1 MITFMRNFFKSKIG
15 LGLTLAFLGLIAFA
29 FASGDLAGNATFGGI
44 AGGDRV
50 AVVGDQRIDAGEF
63 SRATTSAVDQIRR
76 DNPTITLPAF
86 IEQGGLEE
94 VLDQMIDRFAI
105 GGFAQKYG
113 LRAGDNLVN
122 SEILSIQGFQGPDGN
137 FSQDVYQA
145 ALQQRN
151 LTDALVREDFGI
163 SLLAEQVLNPALA
176 GANFP
181 QKFAMRY
188 ASLLKERRQGAFA
201 FIPSA
206 SFAPEGDPTE
216 EQLGAFFDANQDRY
230 IRPER
235 RVIRYA
241 SFGIGSIDSRLDP
254 TAEEIAARYESDAEQ
269 YAASET
275 RTLTQLIVPTQAG
288 ANALRDRING
298 GASFASVARE
308 AGFSTTSI
316 GPVEREDYVSNAN
329 NDVAD
334 AVFSAA
340 EGTIAE
346 SRRGPLGW
354 HLVRIDDV
362 STIAARSLAAATPA
376 IREQLTNENRVAAL
390 SDLSARVEEQI
401 DGGTPLG
408 EVAEGL
414 GITIASTP
422 ALTADGRV
430 YDDPSRGIPPQLQAV
445 LETAFQMEEGQPQ
458 LAEVIPGVNFLIFE
472 ASDIALSATA
482 PLDEIKDQVT
492 VAWRLSEGSRL
503 AKDAS
508 DRIMTRMG
516 QDSTLNAAIEAEEA
530 NLPQAQPVDLNRQ
543 DLVTNQNQQ
552 IPPPLVLMF
561 SMAEGTVKRL
571 EATNNLGWFIVDLDD
586 ISTDDVASDD
596 PVIAAAQQQLQSALA
611 NEYADQMTA
620 AMRLELGVERNEAA
634 IEAVRKLLLGES

>member
-15 LGLTLAFLGLIAFA
+15 LGITLAFLALIAFA
-29 FASGDLAGNATFGGI
+29 FASGDVAGNATFGGI
-44 AGGDRV
+44 AGGDRI

-76 DNPTITLPAF
+76 ENPTMTLPAF
-86 IEQGGLEE
+86 IEQGGLDE

-105 GGFAQKYG
+105 GGIAQKYG

-137 FSQDVYQA
+137 FSQEIYKT

-151 LTDALVREDFGI
+151 LTDAMVREDLGV
-163 SLLAEQVLNPALA
+163 SLLAGQVLNPALA

-181 QKFAMRY
+181 QKFAIRY
-188 ASLLKERRQGAFA
+188 ASLFKERRQGAFA
-201 FIPSA
+201 FIPS
-206 SFAPEGDPTE
+206 SVFAPKDDPTDD
-216 EQLGAFFDANQDRY
+216 QLGTFFEANKNRY

-235 RVIRYA
+235 RIIRYA
-241 SFGIGSIDSRLDP
+241 SFGIESIDSRLDP
-254 TAEEIAARYESDAEQ
+254 TDEEIAARYESDAEQ

-275 RTLTQLIVPTQAG
+275 RTVTQLIVPTQAG

-316 GPVEREDYVSNAN
+316 GPVKREGFVTSAN
-329 NDVAD
+329 DDVAE
-334 AVFSAA
+334 AVFVAA

-346 SRRGPLGW
+346 PRRGPLGW

-362 STIAARSLAAATPA
+362 KIISARSLAEATPT
-376 IREQLTNENRVAAL
+376 IREQLTNENRVTAL
-390 SDLSARVEEQI
+390 ADLSARVEEQI
-401 DGGTPLG
+401 DGGTPLA

-414 GITIASTP
+414 GIAITSTP

-430 YDDPSRGIPPQLQAV
+430 YDEPSRGVPRQLQPI

-482 PLDEIKDQVT
+482 PMEEITDEVT

-503 AKDAS
+503 AKEAS
-508 DRIMTRMG
+508 QRIMDRLDD
-516 QDSTLNAAIEAEEA
+516 DSTLDAAIGAEEER
-530 NLPQAQPVDLNRQ
+530 LPQSQPVDINRQ

-571 EATNNLGWFIVDLDD
+571 EAINDLGWFIVDLDD
-586 ISTDDVASDD
+586 ITTDKVANDD
-596 PVIAAAQQQLQSALA
+596 PVIAAAQQQLQGALA
-611 NEYADQMTA
+611 DEYVDQMTA
-620 AMRLELGVERNEAA
+620 AMRLELGVERNDAA

>member
-1 MITFMRNFFKSKIG
+1 MITFMRSFFKSKIG
-15 LGLTLAFLGLIAFA
+15 LGITLAFLGLIAFA
-29 FASGDLAGNATFGGI
+29 FASGDVAGNATFGGI

-50 AVVGDQRIDAGEF
+50 AVVGDERIDAVEF

-86 IEQGGLEE
+86 IEQGGLDE
-94 VLDQMIDRFAI
+94 VLDQMIDRSAI

-122 SEILSIQGFQGPDGN
+122 SEILSIPGFQGPDGN
-137 FSQDVYQA
+137 FSQDIYQS
-145 ALQQRN
+145 ALQQQN
-151 LTDALVREDFGI
+151 LTDALVREDLGI
-163 SLLAEQVLNPALA
+163 SLLAEQVLNPSMA

-181 QKFAMRY
+181 QKFALRY
-188 ASLLKERRQGAFA
+188 ASLFKERRQGAFA

-206 SFAPEGDPTE
+206 AFAPEGDPTD
-216 EQLGAFFDANQDRY
+216 EQLGTFFDANKERY

-241 SFGIGSIDSRLDP
+241 SFGIESIDSRLDP
-254 TAEEIAARYESDAEQ
+254 TAEEIAAQYQSNADQ
-269 YAASET
+269 YAARET

-298 GASFASVARE
+298 GASLASVARE

-316 GPVEREDYVSNAN
+316 GPIERDAYVTSANA
-329 NDVAD
+329 DVAD
-334 AVFSAA
+334 AVFAA
-340 EGTIAE
+340 AQGTIAE
-346 SRRGPLGW
+346 PRPGPLGW
-354 HLVRIDDV
+354 HLVRVDDV
-362 STIAARSLAAATPA
+362 SSIAARSLAQATPA

-401 DGGTPLG
+401 DSGTPLG

-414 GITIASTP
+414 GISISSTP

-430 YDDPSRGIPPQLQAV
+430 YDDPRRGVPPQLQPI

-458 LAEVIPGVNFLIFE
+458 LAEVVPGVSFLIFE

-482 PLDEIKDQVT
+482 PLDEITEEVT
-492 VAWRLSEGSRL
+492 LAWRLSEGSRL
-503 AKDAS
+503 AKEAS
-508 DRIMTRMG
+508 DRIMARMESDG
-516 QDSTLNAAIEAEEA
+516 TLNAAISEEEA
-530 NLPQAQPVDLNRQ
+530 QLPQAQPVDLNRQ
-543 DLVTNQNQQ
+543 DLITRQNQQ

-571 EATNNLGWFIVDLDD
+571 EATNDLGWFIVDLDD
-586 ISTDDVASDD
+586 ISTDDVSIDD
-596 PVIAAAQQQLQSALA
+596 PVIAAAQRQLQGALA